1 MQTPTTTPSDPDLL
15 LQAQDRLVHEHGGRL
30 FPSDAAKALG
40 ISEAEL
46 LAARVTQGATRLE
59 LDLKVLLADLAEL
72 GPVKAITRNRDAVLE
87 VVGPWRG
94 LDLGPHH
101 GLVIGGPI
109 DLRIFPRQFAFAF
122 AVDVEARGR
131 RSRSVQFYGP
141 TGEAVHKLFL
151 VEGSDGDNFERFV
164 GKHRSA
170 EQARTIAVRPSAP
183 AAPALAP
190 PLDFDVAAFE
200 AGWRAMTDPHQYHGL
215 LARHG
220 VTRRAAVDLVPR
232 DLSRRLNPSG
242 LADALKAARLLDVP
256 LMVFVGNPGCI
267 QIHTGRL
274 DRIVSSG
281 GWLNVL
287 DPEVDLHVRESAID
301 AVYAVRKP
309 AESGRIVSSLE
320 VFASDGE
327 LLLTLFGK
335 RKPGEDEL
343 PEWREIHRALFSRDG
358 GRGETTP

>member
-1 MQTPTTTPSDPDLL
+1 MQTPITTPSDPDTL
-15 LQAQDRLVHEHGGRL
+15 LQVQARLEQEHGGRL
-30 FPSDAAKALG
+30 FPSDAAQALG

-59 LDLKVLLADLAEL
+59 LDLKALLADLAEL

-109 DLRIFPRQFAFAF
+109 DLRIFPRQFVYAF
-122 AVDVEARGR
+122 AVDVESRGR
-131 RSRSVQFYGP
+131 RSRSVQFYGS

-151 VEGSDGDNFERFV
+151 VDGSDTGAFERLV
-164 GKHRSA
+164 AKHRST
-170 EQARTIAVRPSAP
+170 EQARTIAVVPTAVGSTAP

-190 PLDFDVAAFE
+190 PLDFDADAFE

-242 LADALKAARLLDVP
+242 FADALKAARLLEVP

-287 DPEVDLHVRESAID
+287 DPEVDLHVRESAVD
-301 AVYAVRKP
+301 SVYAVRKP
-309 AESGRIVSSLE
+309 AEAGRIVSSLE
-320 VFASDGE
+320 VFARDGA

-343 PEWREIHRALFSRDG
+343 PEWREIHRALF
-358 GRGETTP
+358 P